1 MSESLALFGK
11 YINMMFTNVFFKMW
25 KLKAKNVFTSVIV
38 PPIGQFAPN
47 LAQEPLDDF
56 RNNQLKFDV
65 ESIYFDRHM
74 KQYVFFS

>member
-1 MSESLALFGK
+1 MDGAYVRKPSSIWEIHK
-11 YINMMFTNVFFKMW
+11 YDVYKC
-25 KLKAKNVFTSVIV
+25 KNVFTSVIV